1 MAYDRFLIA
10 PYKSGLV
17 KDMASWLTTDNSFS
31 KLQNLHV
38 SRGKIQKRFGS
49 ALIGDQLL
57 SRARIGLLST
67 TEDLGAT
74 SGAGDLAGTVA
85 GTVFAVGQSFSIG
98 TEIFTVTVLGTPG
111 VMATTGA
118 ATVHTFDTTTGAFV
132 INGAT
137 PTITT
142 YFYPTGY
149 GTTTVAGTATGIV
162 PGLIF
167 KVGQQFSIDTEIFT
181 VPALGIPGAML
192 STGAGAGTFNT
203 TTGAYTI
210 TGATPASVIYFYPCE
225 PIMGITHYEKGPVNE
240 HATYVYDTQFIYR
253 YSGTSF
259 IKDTTFTATFHGDY
273 KQFFWSANYLGP
285 TADQIALFTTNF
297 NYTLGVNPPATDD
310 PIYYYDNTT
319 WGDFSAYTKFNSA
332 SDIVSSC
339 KIIIAWK
346 NRLLLLNTVEKD
358 IAPTITNSAH
368 PNRVRY
374 SHNGNP
380 FSNNAWL
387 QRRQVI
393 GADKADGGG
402 YIDAPIEEQ
411 IMSAAV
417 IKDRLIVYFERST
430 WELAY
435 TGNTGLPFI
444 WKSISADVGCESTF
458 STVNIESEIL
468 TIDTT
473 GVYACNGV
481 SVGRIDKQIPDEIFS
496 FLRSAEGTQLVNGI
510 KDYSNNFIYWTF
522 LDYANE
528 STHKYPNKILAYN
541 YDSRSWSIY
550 DDTITTFGYFE
561 QSGDITWSSAGPWSS
576 DATWGSGYRQ
586 AQSRRIIAGNHKGYL
601 FSIDNTKN
609 YNADVLPIA
618 NLTIATGTAT
628 LTIPEHNI
636 ADGDYVE
643 LKDNNISV
651 TKDSVLS
658 YENIFKATWVSA
670 DSISLIDPTF
680 AGTYEGNGTLSRV
693 SRVELQSKDWNPY
706 VKTGDRL
713 YLARIDFCIKN
724 TGNGKATVNYNVDAI
739 KGIDF
744 VNEGNVSNAS
754 LGTNVIDLHGDVEM
768 NPLEVYRDILWK
780 TIYFQALG
788 DFVNINITLSPEQM
802 LDKRYALANFELQG
816 MILYTMKEGR

>member
-17 KDMASWLTTDNSFS
+17 KDMASWLTTDDSFS

-57 SRARIGLLST
+57 SRARIALT
-67 TEDLGAT
+67 IA
-74 SGAGDLAGTVA
+74 GAGITDAG
-85 GTVFAVGQSFSIG
+85 GD
-98 TEIFTVTVLGTPG
+98 
-111 VMATTGA
+111 ATG
-118 ATVHTFDTTTGAFV
+118 D
-132 INGAT
+132 
-137 PTITT
+137 ITT
-142 YFYPTGY
+142 NG
-149 GTTTVAGTATGIV
+149 G
-162 PGLIF
+162 GLIF
-167 KVGQQFSIDTEIFT
+167 KIGQQLSIGTQIFT
-181 VPALGIPGAML
+181 VYQSGAML
-192 STGAGAGTFNT
+192 STGAATGTFNT

-210 TGATPASVIYFYPCE
+210 TGASALTQIYFYPCE

-240 HATYVYDTQFIYR
+240 HTTYVYDTQFVYK
-253 YSGTSF
+253 YSAGSF
-259 IKDTTFTATFHGDY
+259 IKDTLFTATLHGDY

-297 NYTLGVNPPATDD
+297 NATVGATPPATDD
-310 PIYYYDNTT
+310 PIYYYDDTS
-319 WGDFSAYTKFNSA
+319 WGDFSAHTKFNSDE
-332 SDIVSSC
+332 DIVSSC

-346 NRLLLLNTVEKD
+346 NRLLLLDTMEKD
-358 IAPTITNSAH
+358 ILPTPTNVAH
-368 PNRVRY
+368 PNRVRW

-380 FSNNAWL
+380 FITPSSATANITYGHPWL
-387 QRRQVI
+387 QRRQGYTVVN
-393 GADKADGGG
+393 GAFTTTYKADGAG
-402 YIDAPIEEQ
+402 YIDAPVEEQ

-444 WKSISADVGCESTF
+444 WKSISADIGCESTF
-458 STVNIESEIL
+458 STVNVESEIL
-468 TIDTT
+468 TVDTT

-481 SVGRIDKQIPDEIFS
+481 SVGRIDKQIPDEIFN
-496 FLRSAEGTQLVNGI
+496 FLRSAEGTKLVNGV
-510 KDYSNNFIYWTF
+510 KDYSNNFVYWTF

-528 STHKYPNKILAYN
+528 STHKYPNKLLAYN
-541 YDSRSWSIY
+541 YETRSWSIY

-561 QSGDITWSSAGPWSS
+561 QST
-576 DATWGSGYRQ
+576 DATWATAGKWSSTATWGGGYEQ